1 MQVFSRT
8 LEQERIRQL
17 MASEKPE
24 LVAIYGRRRVGKT
37 FTVSQTL
44 KENPDAVYFEFT
56 GSLREDGRTQPLRD
70 FLADFSLAWY
80 SWMKSKRAIRS
91 AEDCLMALAD
101 LSALAAK
108 TRPLYL
114 FLDELP
120 GSHGLRRGSSGDW
133 RRCGITRSRRI
144 LT

>member
-1 MQVFSRT
+1 MHVFSRT

-80 SWMKSKRAIRS
+80 SWMKTKRAVRS

-101 LSALAAK
+101 LSALGEAVA
-108 TRPLYL
+108 
-114 FLDELP
+114 E
-120 GSHGLRRGSSGDW
+120 
-133 RRCGITRSRRI
+133 ITRCYGNQIQGVQRYMEMQPVGGGSI
-144 LT
+144 WVSK